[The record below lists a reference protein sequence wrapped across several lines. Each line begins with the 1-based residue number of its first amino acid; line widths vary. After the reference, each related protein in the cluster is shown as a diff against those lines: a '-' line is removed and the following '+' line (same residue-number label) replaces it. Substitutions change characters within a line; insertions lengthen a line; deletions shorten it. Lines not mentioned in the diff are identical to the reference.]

1 MNILIDIGHPA
12 HVHLFKNLIAHFKS
26 VGHFV
31 YVTARGKDSVVDLLK
46 HYKIPHEVLSVSAK
60 KPLGMFFE
68 LLVRDLKIIRL
79 NKKYKFDIALGTSVS
94 IAHLTLVCG
103 VPSYNFNEDDDDYLP
118 LYTYITYPFS
128 SKIINPEILNY
139 KRWVSK
145 RVLYPSLH
153 ELAYLHPNN
162 FKAEEDVV
170 KRYNLTPQ
178 QYVIVR
184 LSALTAHHDLNAAG
198 ISANM
203 QKQIEKIASNYK
215 VIYSREVSKT
225 NRINPWDMHDILA
238 HAKILIS
245 DSQTMTIEAA
255 VLGVPS
261 IRYSSFVGR
270 SSVIEDLENKYGLT
284 FGFSPG
290 NENGFL
296 AKIEELLANKNLST
310 EWEVKREKLLNDKV
324 DLNAWMIDYFRTI
337 EKI

>member
-1 MNILIDIGHPA
+1 MNVLIDIGHPA

-26 VGHFV
+26 IGHFV
-31 YVTARGKDSVVDLLK
+31 YVTAREKDSVVDLLK
-46 HYKIPHEVLSVSAK
+46 HYDIPHEVLSVSTK
-60 KPLGMFFE
+60 NPIGMFFE

-79 NKKYKFDIALGTSVS
+79 NRKYKFDMALGTSVS
-94 IAHLTLVCG
+94 IAHLTMACG

-118 LYTYITYPFS
+118 LYTYITYPFT
-128 SKIINPEILNY
+128 SKIINPSVLNFD
-139 KRWVSK
+139 RWVSK

-162 FKAEEDVV
+162 FKAKEEVV

-198 ISANM
+198 ISVNM
-203 QKQIEKIASNYK
+203 QQQIEKITSNYK

-225 NRINPWDMHDILA
+225 NNINPWDMHDILA
-238 HAKILIS
+238 HAKMLIS

-270 SSVIEDLENKYGLT
+270 SSVIEDLENKYELT

-290 NENGFL
+290 NEDGFL
-296 AKIEELLANKNLST
+296 AKIEELLANKGLST
-310 EWEVKREKLLNDKV
+310 EWEMKRERLLSDMV
-324 DLNAWMIDYFRTI
+324 DFNEWMIDYFNTTKRT
-337 EKI
+337 